1 MWSTSFL
8 ELEWSTPSGIAE
20 VTPVWRALRGS
31 GLGKASKGGSGGGA
45 PKDEDDNMGLII
57 GLSFAISAIILS
69 LLIFLWRRTNGS
81 IAIAPDQYS
90 RSNQS
95 VASSSKSPE
104 AEHVAAI
111 KIQRKWRS
119 RSGSDL
125 EETQEKGRKNQQT
138 AAETPSTVATAARS
152 TRRKSNRPAC
162 GRYGQDSSTSN
173 SGGSLR
179 EAAAGDDLYSSNDA
193 PSPTLLASKHVSNNQ
208 DPSATKG
215 RRGKDHVQ
223 PKGKRSAIDGYLQKH
238 DDTVKKQVHKKTG
251 KKK

>member
-8 ELEWSTPSGIAE
+8 EVEWSTPSSIAE

-45 PKDEDDNMGLII
+45 PKDEEDNMGLII

-69 LLIFLWRRTNGS
+69 LCVFLWRRTNGS

-111 KIQRKWRS
+111 KIQRIWRS
-119 RSGSDL
+119 KSGSDL
-125 EETQEKGRKNQQT
+125 QETQEKGRKKQQT

-162 GRYGQDSSTSN
+162 GRYGQDSSN
-173 SGGSLR
+173 NGGSLR
-179 EAAAGDDLYSSNDA
+179 EAATGDDLYSSNDA

-208 DPSATKG
+208 DPAATKG
-215 RRGKDHVQ
+215 RRGKDHGQ
-223 PKGKRSAIDGYLQKH
+223 PKEKRSAIDGYLQKH
-238 DDTVKKQVHKKTG
+238 DDTVKKQVQKKPG